1 MHAQYLIGSLPIWA
15 LFLATLFIC
24 VGSIECGA
32 AIARFLV
39 RRQADREPDGPL
51 GAMVGAIMGLLA
63 LLLAFTFGLAAD
75 RFEARKQLVLEEAN
89 AIGTTWLRAGLLP
102 EARQAEIRRLLTE
115 YAEARVSIRPNTI
128 DAVLRQAD
136 QTHQKLWAETQL
148 LAQQDMD
155 PQLRSLFIISLNQLI
170 DLHQSRRTIG
180 IQYHIPDGVW
190 LVTYLLAAISML
202 VIGYHVAIEGARTLR
217 STPVIAVAFSIVI
230 AMIADLDRPGEG
242 VMRVSQ
248 QPIEDTLQMMN
259 PDPR

>member
-63 LLLAFTFGLAAD
+63 LLLGFTFALADD

-102 EARQAEIRRLLTE
+102 EARQLGG
-115 YAEARVSIRPNTI
+115 
-128 DAVLRQAD
+128 
-136 QTHQKLWAETQL
+136 
-148 LAQQDMD
+148 
-155 PQLRSLFIISLNQLI
+155 F
-170 DLHQSRRTIG
+170 
-180 IQYHIPDGVW
+180 W
-190 LVTYLLAAISML
+190 L
-202 VIGYHVAIEGARTLR
+202 
-217 STPVIAVAFSIVI
+217 
-230 AMIADLDRPGEG
+230 
-242 VMRVSQ
+242 
-248 QPIEDTLQMMN
+248 
-259 PDPR
+259 